1 MPASAENMD
10 FYAQIARK
18 IPFTL
23 FTGFDEDKPALEMK
37 HCLPP
42 KHNCI
47 IMYYQSKA

>member
-1 MPASAENMD
+1 MPSSAENMD

-18 IPFTL
+18 SPYTL
-23 FTGFDEDKPALEMK
+23 SPGFDEDKSVLEMK

-47 IMYYQSKA
+47 INAKR